1 VRHFPRAARRAQ
13 PRRRAL
19 TVLASIGLLVGAL
32 GVPAAAAEPGD
43 KQEKVEQ
50 KADDK
55 DAEKVAEQAAEA
67 AEKAEEHAEH
77 VHAAEAELAAATDA
91 WLAARAQHAE
101 AQSHLAQTQGELAA
115 AQALDEQ
122 MQRRLDA
129 AEARLERA
137 QAALDVGHDDMGVQ
151 EDKVKQLVVAA
162 YEQGDPALMGLS
174 MVFTTQDPSRLAGSL
189 NASSDVV
196 NVESA
201 ILDQL
206 EAAAVLLQVREDE
219 LEAAE
224 AEVAAERAAA
234 AKNLER
240 KKSLEV
246 AAREAEARVSEM
258 VSLRAEARATAVK
271 ARNADLAAL
280 AKLQAERDRIATL
293 IAAQAVQGT
302 GTYVGPDGGNGYL
315 SMPVDGRVTSPYG
328 WRTHPIWG
336 HRSLHD
342 GIDFGAPC
350 GTPIRAAA
358 PGRVLSTYYQSA
370 WGNRVIVDHGVKH
383 GVSVATISNHLSS
396 YAVSEGDRVKR
407 GDVIGYVGSTGWS
420 TGCHLHWT
428 VLQGGEP
435 VDPMLWL

>member
-1 VRHFPRAARRAQ
+1 VVRHFPRATRRAQ

-19 TVLASIGLLVGAL
+19 AVLASIGLVVGVL
-32 GVPAAAAEPGD
+32 GLPAAADELED
-43 KQEKVEQ
+43 KHEK
-50 KADDK
+50 
-55 DAEKVAEQAAEA
+55 A
-67 AEKAEEHAEH
+67 AEKAEKKAEH
-77 VHAAEAELAAATDA
+77 VHESDAELEAATDA
-91 WLAARAQHAE
+91 WLAAREQHAA
-101 AQSHLAQTQGELAA
+101 AQTQLAQTQGELAA

-129 AEARLERA
+129 AEARLDRA
-137 QAALDVGHDDMGVQ
+137 QKALDAGHDDMGVQ
-151 EDKVKQLVVAA
+151 EDRVKQMVVTT
-162 YEQGDPALMGLS
+162 YERGDPALMGLS

-189 NASSDVV
+189 NASNDVV

-219 LEAAE
+219 LAA
-224 AEVAAERAAA
+224 AKADVAAKRKAA

-240 KKSLEV
+240 KKALEL
-246 AAREAEARVSEM
+246 AARDAEARVAEM

-271 ARNADLAAL
+271 ARNADVAAL
-280 AKLQAERDRIATL
+280 AELQAERDRIAML
-293 IAAQAVQGT
+293 IAAQAMQGS

-315 SMPVDGRVTSPYG
+315 SMPVDGTITSPYG

-342 GIDFGAPC
+342 GIDFGAAC

-358 PGRVLSTYYQSA
+358 PGKVLSTYYQSA
-370 WGNRVIVDHGVKH
+370 WGNRVIVDHGVEH

-396 YAVSEGDRVKR
+396 YAVSEGDRVGR

>member
-1 VRHFPRAARRAQ
+1 MVRHFPRATRRAQ
-13 PRRRAL
+13 TRRRAL
-19 TVLASIGLLVGAL
+19 TALASIGLVVGVL
-32 GVPAAAAEPGD
+32 GLPAAADELEEKRD
-43 KQEKVEQ
+43 KVEQ
-50 KADDK
+50 KV
-55 DAEKVAEQAAEA
+55 EKT
-67 AEKAEEHAEH
+67 HEH
-77 VHAAEAELAAATDA
+77 VHAADAELAAATDA
-91 WLAARAQHAE
+91 WLAAREEHAQ
-101 AQSHLAQTQGELAA
+101 AQTHLAQTQGELAA

-129 AEARLERA
+129 AVARLDRA
-137 QAALDVGHDDMGVQ
+137 QAALDAGQDDMGVQ
-151 EDKVKQLVVAA
+151 ADRVRQMVVAT

-189 NASSDVV
+189 NASDDVV

-206 EAAAVLLQVREDE
+206 EAAEVLLRVREDE
-219 LEAAE
+219 LAA
-224 AEVAAERAAA
+224 AKADVAARRKAA

-240 KKSLEV
+240 KQALEL
-246 AAREAEARVSEM
+246 AAKEAEARVSEM
-258 VSLRAEARATAVK
+258 VTLRAEARATAVK
-271 ARNADLAAL
+271 ARNADVAAL
-280 AKLQAERDRIATL
+280 AELQAERDRIALL
-293 IAAQAVQGT
+293 IAAQAMQGS

-342 GIDFGAPC
+342 GIDFGAAC

-358 PGRVLSTYYQSA
+358 PGKVLSTYYQSA

-396 YAVSEGDRVKR
+396 YAVSEGDRVRR

-428 VLQGGEP
+428 VLQAGEA